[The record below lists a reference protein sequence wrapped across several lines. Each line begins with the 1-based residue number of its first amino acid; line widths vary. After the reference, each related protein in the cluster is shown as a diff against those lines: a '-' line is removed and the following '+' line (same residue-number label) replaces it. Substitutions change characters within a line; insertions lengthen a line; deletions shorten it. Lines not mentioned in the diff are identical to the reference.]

1 MRNNQSV
8 KLCIKTTRKRS
19 SCKNYAMNG
28 SDYCYVHSFGR
39 FKGIPFWKNINIHLF
54 LASALLTVF
63 FFFIGPSRGKQNDI
77 LKDVRDNKD
86 LLKDIAESYHSEE
99 LLKKYPVGYVLFG
112 LNPSMNYEISS
123 EKRLI
128 PHTGH
133 LLDEY
138 EFKWDR
144 VRISKL
150 TKDAVTIELPDIRY
164 KPLNGQ
170 MIGCAITIKRDSM
183 SQPSILPLKPEGVK
197 NRIFIELVKDTNS
210 MLIFA
215 IGFKPSI

>member
-1 MRNNQSV
+1 MRNNQNF
-8 KLCIKTTRKRS
+8 KLCVKTTRKRS
-19 SCKNYAMNG
+19 PCKNYAMNG
-28 SDYCYVHSFGR
+28 SNYCYVHSFGQ
-39 FKGIPFWKNINIHLF
+39 FKGIAFWKNMNIHLF
-54 LASALLTVF
+54 LASVLLAVF
-63 FFFIGPSRGKQNDI
+63 LFFIGPSRGKQNDI

-86 LLKDIAESYHSEE
+86 LLKDIAEGYHSEE

-112 LNPSMNYEISS
+112 LDPSMNYEISS
-123 EKRLI
+123 EKRSI

-170 MIGCAITIKRDSM
+170 MIGCAIAIKREPLG
-183 SQPSILPLKPEGVK
+183 QPRILPLKPEGVK
-197 NRIFIELVKDTNS
+197 NRIFI
-210 MLIFA
+210 
-215 IGFKPSI
+215 

>member
-1 MRNNQSV
+1 
-8 KLCIKTTRKRS
+8 
-19 SCKNYAMNG
+19 MN
-28 SDYCYVHSFGR
+28 V
-39 FKGIPFWKNINIHLF
+39 HLF
-54 LASALLTVF
+54 LASVLLAVF
-63 FFFIGPSRGKQNDI
+63 FFLIGPSREKQNDI

-99 LLKKYPVGYVLFG
+99 LLKKYPGGYVLFG

-123 EKRLI
+123 EKRSI

-144 VRISKL
+144 VRISEL
-150 TKDAVTIELPDIRY
+150 TKDMVTVELPNIRY
-164 KPLNGQ
+164 KPLNTQ
-170 MIGCAITIKRDSM
+170 IIGCAITIKR
-183 SQPSILPLKPEGVK
+183 QPLGQLCMLPLKPEGVK